1 MKDED
6 RTKDE
11 LIEELRQLRRQVA
24 LLQQLENRLHK
35 ADEALEETK
44 ERLELAVDGA
54 RLGLWDYNLQ
64 TGEAFFSRRRMEMLG
79 YTLEEVEPHISWW
92 GRLVHPDD
100 IPKVLAAV
108 NPHLEGQTPFYE
120 CEHRLRCKSGEYK
133 WILARGKVVE
143 RDNNGTPLRITG
155 ISLDITARKRAEE
168 ALREAHAETE
178 QRVRERTAELAQAN
192 ASLKAE
198 MRERKEAEEALR
210 NSERTMRTLI
220 DESPLGIS
228 IIRNGIRVYA
238 NPGLAKIYGFET
250 QNEIIGLPVTNFID
264 AGYRELL
271 IQAEKDILMGKP
283 IRSFYEMR
291 GLRKNGERFDMTFW
305 PRRIDYLGEPAFL
318 SFVVDTSESTRLKA
332 QLLQAQKMEAI
343 GTLAGGIAHDFNN
356 ILMAIIG
363 YTQLAHSRAPE
374 GSSVRRY
381 LEQVLTAGSRAR
393 DLVTQILT
401 FSRQAEQEL
410 KPVKVAPIVKEGLR
424 LLRSSL
430 PSTIEIR
437 EDIAVPPEG
446 GVVLADPTQI
456 HQVLINLC
464 TNARDAMAAK
474 GGILSVRL
482 SEVQA
487 DAHVVSRYPD
497 LKPGPYAC
505 LTVSDTGHGM
515 DSAVIERIFDP
526 YFSTKGPGKGTGLGL
541 AVVRGVVDSLGGAIT
556 VYSELGHGTTFHVFL
571 PQIGDQITGEI
582 QAVEDHP
589 TGDERVLFVDD
600 EQTLVDLA
608 KEMLESL
615 GYRVITKTSALEALG
630 AFRSQP
636 HAFDLVI
643 TDMTM
648 PGLTGKEL
656 SKELMAIRPD
666 IPVILCTGF
675 SELIDV
681 RQAKETGIRELVM
694 KPYVTGSLART
705 IRKVLAEK

>member
-1 MKDED
+1 
-6 RTKDE
+6 
-11 LIEELRQLRRQVA
+11 
-24 LLQQLENRLHK
+24 
-35 ADEALEETK
+35 
-44 ERLELAVDGA
+44 
-54 RLGLWDYNLQ
+54 
-64 TGEAFFSRRRMEMLG
+64 
-79 YTLEEVEPHISWW
+79 
-92 GRLVHPDD
+92 
-100 IPKVLAAV
+100 
-108 NPHLEGQTPFYE
+108 
-120 CEHRLRCKSGEYK
+120 
-133 WILARGKVVE
+133 
-143 RDNNGTPLRITG
+143 
-155 ISLDITARKRAEE
+155 
-168 ALREAHAETE
+168 
-178 QRVRERTAELAQAN
+178 
-192 ASLKAE
+192 
-198 MRERKEAEEALR
+198 
-210 NSERTMRTLI
+210 
-220 DESPLGIS
+220 
-228 IIRNGIRVYA
+228 
-238 NPGLAKIYGFET
+238 
-250 QNEIIGLPVTNFID
+250 VTNFID

>member
-271 IQAEKDILMGKP
+271 IQAEGH
-283 IRSFYEMR
+283 
-291 GLRKNGERFDMTFW
+291 
-305 PRRIDYLGEPAFL
+305 IDG
-318 SFVVDTSESTRLKA
+318 
-332 QLLQAQKMEAI
+332 
-343 GTLAGGIAHDFNN
+343 
-356 ILMAIIG
+356 
-363 YTQLAHSRAPE
+363 
-374 GSSVRRY
+374 
-381 LEQVLTAGSRAR
+381 
-393 DLVTQILT
+393 
-401 FSRQAEQEL
+401 
-410 KPVKVAPIVKEGLR
+410 
-424 LLRSSL
+424 
-430 PSTIEIR
+430 
-437 EDIAVPPEG
+437 
-446 GVVLADPTQI
+446 
-456 HQVLINLC
+456 
-464 TNARDAMAAK
+464 
-474 GGILSVRL
+474 
-482 SEVQA
+482 QA
-487 DAHVVSRYPD
+487 D
-497 LKPGPYAC
+497 
-505 LTVSDTGHGM
+505 T
-515 DSAVIERIFDP
+515 
-526 YFSTKGPGKGTGLGL
+526 
-541 AVVRGVVDSLGGAIT
+541 
-556 VYSELGHGTTFHVFL
+556 
-571 PQIGDQITGEI
+571 
-582 QAVEDHP
+582 
-589 TGDERVLFVDD
+589 
-600 EQTLVDLA
+600 
-608 KEMLESL
+608 
-615 GYRVITKTSALEALG
+615 
-630 AFRSQP
+630 
-636 HAFDLVI
+636 
-643 TDMTM
+643 
-648 PGLTGKEL
+648 
-656 SKELMAIRPD
+656 
-666 IPVILCTGF
+666 
-675 SELIDV
+675 
-681 RQAKETGIRELVM
+681 
-694 KPYVTGSLART
+694 
-705 IRKVLAEK
+705 